1 MISLLH
7 RWRLSKATR
16 TLDSDKPVHLTL
28 GNLYIFPELS
38 GLGFAVTS
46 VIMIIGFLNF
56 AINPA
61 ILMGC
66 LLGSLLWV
74 SLIHTHRNL
83 LGLQVSAAPVTPV
96 FAGDLA
102 HIGLWIRESGQ
113 RPRYGLSL
121 KVPSV
126 RVSSTPV
133 DLATGAL
140 GLISVPF
147 PTSRR
152 GLLQPGR
159 LTLYSHYPLG
169 LMRVWTHAKL
179 ARPILVY
186 PRPEARTVYPQSREG
201 HSRYGEQGP
210 GTQGD
215 DFAGLTPWQPG
226 DSPKS
231 VHWKASVQQSSL
243 VVKRFGGSIP
253 EKNWLRWEDAGLSE
267 REAVLSRLCR
277 WVLDAEAGQ
286 TPYGLEIPGVTIIPG
301 HGLDHARRCLEALA
315 LFPGS

>member
-16 TLDSDKPVHLTL
+16 ILDADTPILLTL

-74 SLIHTHRNL
+74 ALIHTHRNL
-83 LGLQVSAAPVTPV
+83 LGLKVRAVPAIPV
-96 FAGDLA
+96 FAGDQA
-102 HIGLWIRESGQ
+102 QIGLWIEEIGQ
-113 RPRYGLSL
+113 RPRYDLYL
-121 KVPSV
+121 KVHGV
-126 RVSSTPV
+126 TSTPI
-133 DLATGAL
+133 DLAVGSG
-140 GLISVPF
+140 GLVSVAF

-159 LTLYSHYPLG
+159 LTLVSRHPLG

-186 PRPEARTVYPQSREG
+186 PRPEARALYPRTREW
-201 HSRYGEQGP
+201 HSRHGEVGP
-210 GTQGD
+210 GTHGD
-215 DFAGLTPWQPG
+215 DFTGLTPWQPG

-243 VVKRFGGSIP
+243 VVKRFGGSVP

-277 WVLDAEAGQ
+277 WVLDAETGH
-286 TPYGLEIPGVTIIPG
+286 TPYGLEIPGVTIVPG
-301 HGLDHARRCLEALA
+301 HGHDHARRCLEALA
-315 LFPGS
+315 LFTGS